1 MQSVYRLPSAMRCR
15 YGQNPIS
22 IVLRRRI
29 TAAILRSVLA
39 LETNEIPLA
48 SQTNDTVDDPCAQYA
63 PAHV

>member
-1 MQSVYRLPSAMRCR
+1 
-15 YGQNPIS
+15 
-22 IVLRRRI
+22 
-29 TAAILRSVLA
+29 VLA